1 LHSVVLACEVSAA
14 KNKKGYQILIAFS
27 NIVGK
32 NIIVQ

>member
-1 LHSVVLACEVSAA
+1 LHSVDLLCEVTAA

-32 NIIVQ
+32 NIIAQ